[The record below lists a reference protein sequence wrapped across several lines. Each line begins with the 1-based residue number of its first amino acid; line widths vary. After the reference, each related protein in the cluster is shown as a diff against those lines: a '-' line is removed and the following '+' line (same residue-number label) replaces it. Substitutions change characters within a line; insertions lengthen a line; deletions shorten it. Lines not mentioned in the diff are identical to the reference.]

1 MSLDKATKLDSN
13 DGLFAKRELFSLPE
27 GIIYLNGNSLGP
39 LPNNVRHRLDSV
51 LNEQWGKD
59 LIGSWNK
66 HEWIDLPRKV
76 GEKIAPIIGATSGQ
90 VLCCD
95 SVSLNLF
102 KLLASCLQL
111 RPNRKRILSQED
123 NFPTD
128 LYAAQG
134 LQQLLGSSNCQLE
147 VVSSRELVS
156 AVDDEVAV
164 LMLSHV
170 NFRDGAAHDIESLTR
185 LAHERGALVIWDLAH
200 SAGILPLSLDEWNVD
215 FAVGCGYKYLNGGPG
230 APSFL
235 YINNRHHDQFV
246 QPLQAWMGHKAP
258 FNFDQEFVPAEG
270 AGQFMTGTPPIL
282 SLAALDEALDVFA
295 DVDIQQLQEKHMLLS
310 EYFLSMMEEYP
321 ELKDLELISPKN
333 VNKRGAQLS
342 FSHPE
347 AYAICRAWAEA
358 GVIADFRSPNLLRV
372 GFSPLVLRFKELE
385 MAVKALVEIMDGE
398 LFAEPR
404 FQQRLKV
411 T

>member
-1 MSLDKATKLDSN
+1 VSLDKASKLDSN
-13 DGLFAKRELFSLPE
+13 DELFAKRELFSLPE

-39 LPNNVRHRLDSV
+39 LPINVRQRLDSV

-66 HEWIDLPRKV
+66 HEWIDLPEKV

-95 SVSLNLF
+95 SISLNLF

-111 RPNRKRILSQED
+111 RPSRKIILSQKD

-134 LQQLLGSSNCQLE
+134 LQQLLGFSNCHLE
-147 VVSSRELVS
+147 VVNSSELVN
-156 AVDDEVAV
+156 AVNDDVAV

-170 NFRDGAAHDIESLTR
+170 NFRDGAAHDIEALTKV
-185 LAHERGALVIWDLAH
+185 AHERGVLVIWDLAH

-215 FAVGCGYKYLNGGPG
+215 FAVGCGYKFLNGGPG
-230 APSFL
+230 APSFI
-235 YINNRHHDQFV
+235 YMNSRHHDQFV

-258 FNFDQEFVPAEG
+258 FDFDRNFIAAEG
-270 AGQFMTGTPPIL
+270 VGQFMTGTPPIL
-282 SLAALDEALDVFA
+282 ALAALDEALDVFIG
-295 DVDIQQLQEKHMLLS
+295 VDIQQLRDKHMLLS
-310 EYFLSMMEEYP
+310 EYFLDMVEQHSA
-321 ELKDLELISPKN
+321 LKDLELISPIN
-333 VNKRGAQLS
+333 TNKRGAQLS

-372 GFSPLVLRFKELE
+372 GFSPLILRFEELE
-385 MAVKALVEIMDGE
+385 MAVKALVEIMVSE
-398 LFAEPR
+398 LFAETR
-404 FQQRLKV
+404 FQHRLKV

>member
-1 MSLDKATKLDSN
+1 MSASQAKKLDVN
-13 DGLFAKRELFSLPE
+13 DKLFAKRELFSLPE

-39 LPNNVRHRLDSV
+39 LPINLRQRLDSV

-66 HEWIDLPRKV
+66 HDWIDLPKKV
-76 GEKIAPIIGATSGQ
+76 GEKIAPIIGAAGGQ

-111 RPNRKRILSQED
+111 RPNRKRILSQKD

-128 LYAAQG
+128 LYVAQG
-134 LQQLLGSSNCQLE
+134 LQQLLGNSNCKLEIVNSEQL
-147 VVSSRELVS
+147 VNNLN
-156 AVDDEVAV
+156 DDVAV
-164 LMLSHV
+164 LMLSQV
-170 NFRDGAAHDIESLTR
+170 NFRDGAAHDIEVLTKV
-185 LAHERGALVIWDLAH
+185 AHERGALVIWDLAH

-215 FAVGCGYKYLNGGPG
+215 FAVGCGYKFLNGGPG
-230 APSFL
+230 APAFI
-235 YINNRHHDQFV
+235 YINSRHHDKFI
-246 QPLQAWMGHKAP
+246 QPLQGWMGHKAP
-258 FNFDQEFVPAEG
+258 FDFDQNFIPAEG
-270 AGQFMTGTPPIL
+270 VGQFMTGTPSIL
-282 SLAALDEALDVFA
+282 ALAALDEALDVFIN
-295 DVDIQQLQEKHMLLS
+295 VDIQQLREKHMLLS
-310 EYFLSMMEEYP
+310 GYFLDMVEQHAV
-321 ELKDLELISPKN
+321 LKSLELISPKN

-372 GFSPLVLRFKELE
+372 GFSPLILRFEELE
-385 MAVKALVEIMDGE
+385 KAVKALVEIMDSE
-398 LFAEPR
+398 LFTETR
-404 FQQRLKV
+404 FQHRLKV